1 MFPFRN
7 SASPEHNSSVTGIQT
22 EEESFP
28 DDETDGSIAVNSVL
42 PTMWLGA
49 QSGKYVDLVYLNF
62 DVINVR

>member
-1 MFPFRN
+1 M
-7 SASPEHNSSVTGIQT
+7 TGIQT

-62 DVINVR
+62 DVSNVR